1 MAYVC
6 LLWSVVVGGCEE
18 CCLVVLGC
26 GAWGGWSPLRRSGCR
41 AQDGPVERMASQRDP
56 HTDSITDTKD
66 TVLTQALVQNVKVNN
81 GTRRD
86 CLMCWEEKTRENLV
100 AYLAGGAEEAPG
112 RSNIDRV
119 SVQRDGSVK

>member
-1 MAYVC
+1 MLPC
-6 LLWSVVVGGCEE
+6 S
-18 CCLVVLGC
+18 LGMWGLGWRVAGLPC
-26 GAWGGWSPLRRSGCR
+26 AGLGAGPRMDQLSGWRHNGT
-41 AQDGPVERMASQRDP
+41 
-56 HTDSITDTKD
+56 HTQIQSDTKD

>member
-1 MAYVC
+1 M
-6 LLWSVVVGGCEE
+6 GG
-18 CCLVVLGC
+18 VTTG
-26 GAWGGWSPLRRSGCR
+26 
-41 AQDGPVERMASQRDP
+41 P

-66 TVLTQALVQNVKVNN
+66 TVLTQALVQNIKVNN

-86 CLMCWEEKTRENLV
+86 CLMCWEEKARENLV

-119 SVQRDGSVK
+119 SVQTDGSVK

>member
-1 MAYVC
+1 MLPC
-6 LLWSVVVGGCEE
+6 S
-18 CCLVVLGC
+18 LGMWGLGWRVAGLPC
-26 GAWGGWSPLRRSGCR
+26 AGLGAGPRMDQLSG
-41 AQDGPVERMASQRDP
+41 DP

>member
-1 MAYVC
+1 MGPGVA
-6 LLWSVVVGGCEE
+6 
-18 CCLVVLGC
+18 
-26 GAWGGWSPLRRSGCR
+26 GGWSPLRRSGCR
-41 AQDGPVERMASQRDP
+41 AQDGPVEWMASQRDP